1 MLVLH
6 QPNLIIR
13 ILSIVRLGLAF
24 VLMIA
29 LGVGKTLLGIDDLPV
44 LIMWQI
50 ILCLVF
56 VNFLVYIGYR
66 KGISPPILVTLGLIA
81 DSLFLTEL
89 LYFTGGADNPLT
101 VLYIA
106 PIICAAL
113 YCRPLFAWALSFS
126 ILLIYLLLFFWYE
139 PLELFNLHSTH
150 LAGMWI
156 TFSVTSI
163 FLMAGISTLIQ
174 LIKQSKERLNQ
185 AYRKQQEDEYWL
197 VLGMEASSLAHELS
211 TPMNTLMLLQNELAS
226 TPNLPEQT
234 QKDIAALKVQLDAC
248 KNTLDHLKYKIQP
261 SITTFYI
268 YAELKNRLKRWHNL
282 RPDSECVLHQ
292 QDTHDYLVTLDES
305 FWSAFFNILNN
316 AADAANDEAIDLYS
330 RIHHHT
336 WEITIHNKNGNL
348 SADQLS
354 KAGLDIID
362 SDKPFGM
369 GLGVRLAHATLSRLR
384 GTLTL
389 SNYSSGGVQAKI
401 SLPLVIHPPM

>member
-1 MLVLH
+1 MLILH

-13 ILSIVRLGLAF
+13 VLSVVRLGLAF
-24 VLMIA
+24 VLMIS
-29 LGVGKTLLGIDDLPV
+29 LGVGKALLQIDDLPV
-44 LIMWQI
+44 FIMWQI
-50 ILCLVF
+50 IACLVL
-56 VNFLVYIGYR
+56 VNLLVFIGHR

-81 DSLFLTEL
+81 DTFLLTEL
-89 LYFTGGADNPLT
+89 LYFTGGASNPLT

-113 YCRPLFAWALSFS
+113 YCRPSFAWSLIFI
-126 ILLIYLLLFFWYE
+126 ILMIYLLLFFWYE
-139 PLELFNLHSTH
+139 PLDLFNRHSAH

-163 FLMAGISTLIQ
+163 FLMAGISILIQ
-174 LIKQSKERLNQ
+174 LIRQGQERLNQ

-211 TPMNTLMLLQNELAS
+211 TPMNTLFLLQEELAL
-226 TPNLPEQT
+226 TANLPKQVQE
-234 QKDIAALKVQLDAC
+234 DISAIKVQLDAC

-261 SITTFYI
+261 SITTFYL

-282 RPDSECVLHQ
+282 RPDCECLLHQ
-292 QDTHDYLVTLDES
+292 QDSHDYLVTLDES

-316 AADAANDEAIDLYS
+316 AADAENEEAIDLYS
-330 RIHHHT
+330 KVRNHT
-336 WEITIHNKNGNL
+336 WEITIHNKNGHL

-389 SNYSSGGVQAKI
+389 SNYPSGGVQAKI
-401 SLPLVIHPPM
+401 SLPLIIHPPM